1 MRLNEIAK
9 EKRDRWRDAYFTVEM
24 SLVIPIVLFVMVL
37 IIHFA
42 LYLYGRCILSQDV
55 YLLAF
60 RASVADEKEI
70 GTDRASYLQG
80 IAGAQF
86 GRKYF
91 GNRIPVLDVE
101 ASDSEIRVRGE
112 TEASHRAM
120 SGSGL
125 MPLGS
130 WTHGAGA
137 RAEITDQ
144 PARIRR
150 IDRIGD
156 VARGLY
162 EEIREGAGKK
172 SGKRSGKE

>member
-1 MRLNEIAK
+1 MP
-9 EKRDRWRDAYFTVEM
+9 DGFRDAYFTVEM
-24 SLVIPIVLFVMVL
+24 SLVFPIVLFVMVL
-37 IIHFA
+37 IIHFTF
-42 LYLYGRCILSQDV
+42 YLYGRCILSQDV

-60 RASVADEKEI
+60 RASVADEEDI
-70 GTDRASYLQG
+70 GTDRVSYLQG

-91 GNRIPVLDVE
+91 GNQIPNLSVE

-120 SGSGL
+120 SGSDL
-125 MPLGS
+125 MPWGS

-137 RAEITDQ
+137 RAEIVD
-144 PARIRR
+144 PAGRIRR

-156 VARGLY
+156 VAKGLY
-162 EEIREGAGKK
+162 EDVRGK
-172 SGKRSGKE
+172 

>member
-1 MRLNEIAK
+1 MEI
-9 EKRDRWRDAYFTVEM
+9 

-42 LYLYGRCILSQDV
+42 FYLYGRCILSQDV

-60 RASVADEKEI
+60 RASVADEEDI
-70 GTDRASYLQG
+70 GMDRASYLQG

-91 GNRIPVLDVE
+91 GNRIPTLQVE

-120 SGSGL
+120 SGSSL
-125 MPLGS
+125 MPRGS

-137 RAEITDQ
+137 RAEVVD
-144 PARIRR
+144 PAARIRR

-156 VARGLY
+156 IAK
-162 EEIREGAGKK
+162 GALKDAFP
-172 SGKRSGKE
+172 